1 MELMDLLVMRSPYS
15 NVKVLV
21 RVDLTPPASLQAQ
34 APLLLASAAVALAQ
48 HPILRALHRGVLAA
62 LAVLTL
68 PQLRSLHLTL
78 PIALAQPLSP
88 KALAHTP

>member
-1 MELMDLLVMRSPYS
+1 MRSPYS

-21 RVDLTPPASLQAQ
+21 LVDLPPPAPLQAQ
-34 APLLLASAAVALAQ
+34 APLLVASAVVALAQ
-48 HPILRALHRGVLAA
+48 DPILRALHRGVLAA

-68 PQLRSLHLTL
+68 PQLRSLRLTL
-78 PIALAQPLSP
+78 PIALAQPRSP